1 MVGRLREN
9 RLTLQ
14 GIGSSGNWKSL
25 IERQNILAGFQ
36 LVLQEDP
43 YLPTDTT
50 AFYPKNIPVL
60 SFFTGSHEE
69 YHRPGDDPETL
80 NWKGL
85 KRITQL
91 ASNMTRFLTSPND
104 FVLPYA
110 KVEAQASQGS
120 RDTLRAY
127 LGTIPNYT
135 SEVEGVPLT
144 GIRKDSPADKA
155 GLQAKDVIVGLGDQS
170 VKNIYDYTYALDA
183 VTIGEPT
190 QIRVIRGTETLS
202 LPITPMAR
210 P

>member
-1 MVGRLREN
+1 
-9 RLTLQ
+9 
-14 GIGSSGNWKSL
+14 
-25 IERQNILAGFQ
+25 
-36 LVLQEDP
+36 
-43 YLPTDTT
+43 
-50 AFYPKNIPVL
+50 
-60 SFFTGSHEE
+60 
-69 YHRPGDDPETL
+69 
-80 NWKGL
+80 
-85 KRITQL
+85 
-91 ASNMTRFLTSPND
+91 MTRFLTSPND